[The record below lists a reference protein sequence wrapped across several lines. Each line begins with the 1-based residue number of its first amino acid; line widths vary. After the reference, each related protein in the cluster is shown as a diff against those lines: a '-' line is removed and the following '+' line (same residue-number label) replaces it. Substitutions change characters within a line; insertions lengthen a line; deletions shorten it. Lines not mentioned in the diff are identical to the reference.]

1 MARPNLGDW
10 SRLKRLGRYLVGRMR
25 TIMKYPWQGEET
37 EITGYTDS
45 DWGGCQK
52 TLRSTSGGAMVM
64 GKHCI
69 KTWSATQKSVTLS
82 SGEAELVA
90 AVKMTTEAIGLMQLL
105 ADSAAALGI
114 VRRKG
119 NGKQR
124 HIRVGTLWIQE
135 KEETGEVR
143 YGKVDGVKN
152 PGDLMTKGVQRK
164 VLDAH
169 MQALGQEARE
179 GRAAIGLKLA
189 NAVK

>member
-1 MARPNLGDW
+1 
-10 SRLKRLGRYLVGRMR
+10 
-25 TIMKYPWQGEET
+25 
-37 EITGYTDS
+37 
-45 DWGGCQK
+45 
-52 TLRSTSGGAMVM
+52 MVM

-105 ADSAAALGI
+105 ADWGIRVEITVLTDSAAALGI

-189 NAVK
+189 NAVG